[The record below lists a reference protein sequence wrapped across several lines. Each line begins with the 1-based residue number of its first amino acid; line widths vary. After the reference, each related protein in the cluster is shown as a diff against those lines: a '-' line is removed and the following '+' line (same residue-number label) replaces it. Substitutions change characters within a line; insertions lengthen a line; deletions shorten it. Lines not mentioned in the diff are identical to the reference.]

1 MTRVRARLTLI
12 VLVVATAVTFGA
24 FVSAG
29 GAHDPDTTLE
39 LKVVPKPVVTAGRR
53 VLATASFA
61 NEGTA
66 ALTGVKILFFIP
78 AGSFDFASP
87 SEGCFTKT
95 FDRLVTTVICDIGTV
110 EGGEA
115 VTQFVTLTAPS
126 GRAKVTVVSQVV
138 FKEGPK
144 DFGTKF
150 ASDSTRI
157 AAVGAQD
164 EFGGCPIEA
173 GTFTTVP
180 VSGSK
185 NPQSTSIEFGLSDD
199 LPCTPI
205 AVGEQQSTAENPGC
219 PPGVKCTTQVSFV
232 TLPPL
237 PRAASVTLKFDGSIL
252 RPGTTPDNFVLWETP
267 DTFPADAIRRVQRC
281 PLPEGEDSCIVTIE
295 KFGDKG
301 LKVLLR
307 VTGLGVNGSGGGF
320 GDPRYRG

>member
-1 MTRVRARLTLI
+1 MTRARARVTVFVLI
-12 VLVVATAVTFGA
+12 VATAIIFGA

-29 GAHDPDTTLE
+29 GADDPGKTLE
-39 LKVVPKPVVTAGRR
+39 LKVVPKPIVTAGRR
-53 VLATASFA
+53 VLATSSFA
-61 NEGTA
+61 NEGA
-66 ALTGVKILFFIP
+66 AAVTNVKILFFIP

-95 FDRLVTTVICDIGTV
+95 FDHFVTTVICDIGTV
-110 EGGEA
+110 EGGQA
-115 VTQFVTLTAPS
+115 VTQFVALTAPS
-126 GRAKVTVVSQVV
+126 RRAKVNVISQVV

-180 VSGSK
+180 ASGAG

-205 AVGEQQSTAENPGC
+205 AIGEQPSTPENPGC
-219 PPGVKCTTQVSFV
+219 PAGVKCTTQVSFV

-237 PRAASVTLKFDGSIL
+237 PEAATVTLKFDGSIL
-252 RPGTTPDNFVLWETP
+252 RPGTTPENFALWETP
-267 DTFPADAIRRVQRC
+267 DTFPADPIRRVQRC
-281 PLPEGEDSCIVTIE
+281 PLPEGEDSCIVRIE
-295 KFGDKG
+295 KFGYKG